1 MAALGIVIGT
11 AALFIVLSGFS
22 GLKKFSTEFTSFS
35 DPDLKV
41 FPKRT
46 KTIQITSNTK
56 DNLQNLSGLAFYS
69 EVVEERVLM
78 SCENKHLAVNLK
90 GVDLNYHRNT
100 IDSILMFGQWLE
112 AKSPQIVSGWGV
124 TNNLSF

>member
-69 EVVEERVLM
+69 EVVEERVLI
-78 SCENKHLAVNLK
+78 EL
-90 GVDLNYHRNT
+90 
-100 IDSILMFGQWLE
+100 
-112 AKSPQIVSGWGV
+112 
-124 TNNLSF
+124 